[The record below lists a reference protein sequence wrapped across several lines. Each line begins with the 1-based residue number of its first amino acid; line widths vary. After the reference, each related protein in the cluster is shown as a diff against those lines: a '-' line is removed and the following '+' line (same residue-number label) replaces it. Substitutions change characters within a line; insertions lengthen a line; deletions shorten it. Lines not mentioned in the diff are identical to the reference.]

1 MAKPDK
7 EVAELELLMRLT
19 SVTAAKA
26 AQRAG
31 MAPSNWSRWF
41 NLGMS
46 PTLSKFSKFKAA
58 VFDLGF
64 ENGVLPEGRHEKTT
78 AQLIEIAK
86 GWREMR
92 EEDKVNDR

>member
-46 PTLSKFSKFKAA
+46 PTLSKFRKFRAA
-58 VFDLGF
+58 VIDLGI
-64 ENGVLPEGRHEKTT
+64 EGGLPDDAHNRTVPE
-78 AQLIEIAK
+78 LIELAK
-86 GWREMR
+86 GWR
-92 EEDKVNDR
+92 V

>member
-7 EVAELELLMRLT
+7 EVAELEYLMRLT
-19 SVTAAKA
+19 GVSAAEA
-26 AQRAG
+26 CRRAG
-31 MAPSNWSRWF
+31 NMAPSNWSRWF

-64 ENGVLPEGRHEKTT
+64 ENGVLPEARHEKTT

-86 GWREMR
+86 GWR
-92 EEDKVNDR
+92 V

>member
-46 PTLSKFSKFKAA
+46 PTLSKFSRFRAA
-58 VFDLGF
+58 VIDLGI
-64 ENGVLPEGRHEKTT
+64 GRGLPDDAHNRTVPE
-78 AQLIEIAK
+78 LIELAK
-86 GWREMR
+86 EWI
-92 EEDKVNDR
+92 V